1 MDDVMDCLLAGVTAS
16 SHVWV
21 WAPLL
26 CLQSNQV
33 TGIFVAFKEA
43 FLETDANK
51 QLPHT
56 LITRH
61 QDNDAIM
68 REEVTSFPTNLLNL
82 LLNQPP
88 VKLT

>member
-1 MDDVMDCLLAGVTAS
+1 MDVMDCLLAGVTILIPCLGLGS
-16 SHVWV
+16 S
-21 WAPLL
+21 LR
-26 CLQSNQV
+26 SNQV

-43 FLETDANK
+43 FLEADANK

-88 VKLT
+88 VNV